1 MTTALFNIEQRL
13 LVLATAMREER
24 FTEDTEKIRALLI
37 EAANTIIELRR
48 NQPAPAS
55 DVWAS

>member
-1 MTTALFNIEQRL
+1 MTTELFNIEQRL

-55 DVWAS
+55 DV